1 VRTQDWGRL
10 LGLAAIWSLQYLL
23 LRLAVP
29 VFGTA
34 PVAEARAVFGA
45 LVVVPMA
52 LALGQRIAFRE
63 HWREYV
69 IVCLPNNVL
78 PFACFAWAATVLPA
92 GYLAIIGGTTPLFA
106 GLFAHWALG
115 EPLGARRI
123 AGFAMGVAGVALIV
137 RLGPVALD
145 ARAVLGTLVAV
156 LGSASWG
163 WGGIVI
169 KQRSA
174 QMPPIGMA
182 AGSITA
188 AALLMLPLLAFTP
201 APAAWTV
208 ESSVAVVGLGVLC
221 SGLAYLFF
229 FTLIRDIGPAR
240 TLTTGLMVPVL
251 GVLWG
256 WLFLDEA
263 VTLAMLA
270 GSVLVIGALAFVLRR

>member
-1 VRTQDWGRL
+1 MRAQDWARL
-10 LGLAAIWSLQYLL
+10 LALAGIWSLQYLL

-29 VFGTA
+29 VFGTL

-52 LALGQRIAFRE
+52 LALGQRIALRE
-63 HWREYV
+63 HWKEYV

-106 GLFAHWALG
+106 GIFAHWALG

-123 AGFAMGVAGVALIV
+123 GGFAMGIAGVALIV

-145 ARAVLGTLVAV
+145 APTLLATVVTLV
-156 LGSASWG
+156 GTASWG

-174 QMPPIGMA
+174 RMPPIAMA
-182 AGSITA
+182 AGSITVA
-188 AALLMLPLLAFTP
+188 AVLMLPLLVFMPPP
-201 APAAWTV
+201 ASWTID
-208 ESSVAVVGLGVLC
+208 AGLALIGLGVLC

-229 FTLIRDIGPAR
+229 FTLVRDIGPSR

-270 GSVLVIGALAFVLRR
+270 GIVLVIGALALVLRR

>member
-1 VRTQDWGRL
+1 MRAQDWARL
-10 LGLAAIWSLQYLL
+10 LALAGIWSLQYLL

-29 VFGTA
+29 VFGTL

-52 LALGQRIAFRE
+52 LALGQRIALRE
-63 HWREYV
+63 HWKEYV

-106 GLFAHWALG
+106 GIFAHWALG
-115 EPLGARRI
+115 EPLGARRVG
-123 AGFAMGVAGVALIV
+123 GFALGIAGVALIV

-145 ARAVLGTLVAV
+145 APTLLATLVTLV
-156 LGSASWG
+156 GTASWG

-174 QMPPIGMA
+174 RMPPIAMA
-182 AGSITA
+182 AGSITV
-188 AALLMLPLLAFTP
+188 AALLMLPLLLFMPSP
-201 APAAWTV
+201 ASWTID
-208 ESSVAVVGLGVLC
+208 SSLALIGLGVLC

-229 FTLIRDIGPAR
+229 FTLVRDIGPSR

-263 VTLAMLA
+263 VTLVMLA
-270 GSVLVIGALAFVLRR
+270 GIVLVIGALGLVLRR

>member
-1 VRTQDWGRL
+1 MRPQDWARL
-10 LGLAAIWSLQYLL
+10 LGLAGIWSLQYIL

-29 VFGTA
+29 VFGTL
-34 PVAEARAVFGA
+34 PVAEGRALFGA
-45 LVVVPMA
+45 LVVVP
-52 LALGQRIAFRE
+52 LAIVLGQRIALRAR
-63 HWREYV
+63 WRDYL

-106 GLFAHWALG
+106 GIFAHWALG
-115 EPLGARRI
+115 EPLGARRV
-123 AGFAMGVAGVALIV
+123 AGFAMGLAGVALIV

-145 ARAVLGTLVAV
+145 ARAVLGTLVALV
-156 LGSASWG
+156 GTASWG

-182 AGSITA
+182 AGSTTSS
-188 AALLMLPLLAFTP
+188 ALLMLPLLAFAP
-201 APAAWTV
+201 PPAAWTV
-208 ESSVAVVGLGVLC
+208 ESSLALLALGLLC

-229 FTLIRDIGPAR
+229 FTLVRDIGPAR

-270 GSVLVIGALAFVLRR
+270 GIALVIGALAFVLRR